1 MLSPQLLEL
10 LCDLWQYAPCAC
22 AYLRGPS
29 PLQRTTQTAPLQH
42 NAEKPSQ
49 RAMSRL
55 MLKSAKRA
63 SLIENLRSLRG
74 FGKMRVR

>member
-29 PLQRTTQTAPLQH
+29 PLQRTTQTAPLQTMQKALRKGDVPL
-42 NAEKPSQ
+42 NVEK
-49 RAMSRL
+49 REAGV
-55 MLKSAKRA
+55 AD
-63 SLIENLRSLRG
+63 
-74 FGKMRVR
+74 